1 MAAKPRRL
9 EVRHSQTF
17 NMTLAAMGLVL
28 LVIAALYGF
37 ALLLG
42 EAGAPRAHPPWIVLV
57 CGLAILYYVVRSV
70 LRFRDR
76 RPQLVIDRDGIR
88 LGFGRDLLVP
98 WESIQWARVR
108 GIRPALQIGVAPEHF
123 SKARVSMWNLDD
135 NLASVP
141 GAGAAIAV
149 RAAGLDTPMKTVLEM
164 VHAWKPS
171 LRPPR

>member
-17 NMTLAAMGLVL
+17 NMTLAAIGMAL
-28 LVIAALYGF
+28 LVIAGLYGF

-42 EAGAPRAHPPWIVLV
+42 QAKTQGQPPWLLLLIAAAL
-57 CGLAILYYVVRSV
+57 LYYVVRSV

-76 RPQLVIDRDGIR
+76 RPQVVIDRDGIR

-98 WESIQWARVR
+98 WESILWARVR

-123 SKARVSMWNLDD
+123 TKARVSMWNLDD

-141 GAGAAIAV
+141 GAGPAIAV
-149 RAAGLDTPMKTVLEM
+149 RAAGLDTSMKTVLEM
-164 VHAWKPS
+164 IHAWKPS

>member
-17 NMTLAAMGLVL
+17 NMTLAAIGMVL
-28 LVIAALYGF
+28 LVIAGLYGF

-42 EAGAPRAHPPWIVLV
+42 EARAQGQPPWLLLLIAA
-57 CGLAILYYVVRSV
+57 GLLYYVIRSV

-76 RPQLVIDRDGIR
+76 RPQVVIDRDGIR

-98 WESIQWARVR
+98 WDEVQWARVR
-108 GIRPALQIGVAPEHF
+108 GIRPALQLGVTPERF
-123 SKARVSMWNLDD
+123 GKARVSMWNLDD

-141 GAGAAIAV
+141 GAGPAIAV
-149 RAAGLDTPMKTVLEM
+149 RAAGLDTSMKTVLEM
-164 VHAWKPS
+164 IYAWKPS
-171 LRPPR
+171 LRPHR